1 MSAPK
6 WPLAFDD
13 ELARLTAFELP
24 VVSEPDVGKPKENE
38 DANGKRG
45 QEHGAEKGQPD
56 ASPEKRYPQPT
67 RLFPKC
73 TKTIH
78 A

>member
-6 WPLAFDD
+6 WQLAFDN

-24 VVSEPDVGKPKENE
+24 VVTEPDVGKPKENE
-38 DANGKRG
+38 NTNGKCG
-45 QEHGAEKGQPD
+45 QEHGAEQGQPD
-56 ASPEKRYPQPT
+56 ASPEERYPQPT